1 MKHLLTQYAWILGI
15 ASGLLLL
22 VLLTGCNQPP
32 FTQGP
37 IYDATEESNTK
48 LDTDKES
55 SNGIANMESI
65 AHALGCVFAPDK
77 CKAQSN
83 K

>member
-1 MKHLLTQYAWILGI
+1 MKQLLTQYAWILGI

-37 IYDATEESNTK
+37 ILEQ
-48 LDTDKES
+48 ES
-55 SNGIANMESI
+55 STHSNSTQESESGVPNFTGI
-65 AHALGCVFAPDK
+65 AHALGCIFAPDS
-77 CKAQSN
+77 CN
-83 K
+83 KQ

>member
-1 MKHLLTQYAWILGI
+1 MKQLLTQYAWILGI

-37 IYDATEESNTK
+37 LLESESSTQSRSDTESESNIPNF
-48 LDTDKES
+48 
-55 SNGIANMESI
+55 NGI
-65 AHALGCVFAPDK
+65 AHALGCVFAPNS
-77 CKAQSN
+77 CN